1 MDDKGYFVLCWDGDN
16 HEWCGVGLGNDTLEE
31 AQREFRFQLSYPGTT
46 KKNLKI
52 VKEIP
57 YDE

>member
-1 MDDKGYFVLCWDGDN
+1 MDEQGYFVLCWDGDN
-16 HEWCGVGLGNDTLEE
+16 HEWYGVGIGADTLEE
-31 AQREFRFQLSYPGTT
+31 AQREFRFQLAYPGTD

-57 YDE
+57 YDV